1 MELFQFLTDEHL
13 RISGIKTLDSCFKVR
28 KEVKFRFLKVISQ
41 NAVEISEYF
50 YQNVYRKICK
60 SMFEDF
66 KLNVD
71 YDSSYLKILNC
82 NF

>member
-1 MELFQFLTDEHL
+1 MQLFQFLTDEHL

-28 KEVKFRFLKVISQ
+28 KEGKFRILKVISQ

-50 YQNVYRKICK
+50 DQDVSRKICK

-66 KLNVD
+66 KPNVD
-71 YDSSYLKILNC
+71 YDNSYLKILNC